1 MRDGLTLLPALVVI
15 LYGGGLFWL
24 AARTERRG
32 IPHRLQPWVFPLSLA
47 VYCTSWTFFG
57 GVGSAASTG
66 LPYLSIYLGPALM
79 FLLAPGF
86 LSRLAA
92 RTAEG
97 RASSISDFI
106 GQRYGR
112 SRSLAALVAA
122 LALMAATP
130 YIALQLRSVSM
141 SFEAVS
147 GFGRSPELTF
157 LIAALLAVFSISFG
171 ARRVE
176 VTGRNP
182 GIVAA
187 VAAESLVKLVAFLA
201 LGLFAAWLL
210 WRSPEISTT
219 AGAAALASRMSGS
232 LGPDFLIQ
240 TLLSALA
247 VLCLPRQFYLGFV
260 EAPDAAALRRARWP
274 FVAYLAIISLMVLPL
289 AAAGLA
295 LLPAGTRPDLFVLAL
310 PLSEGAQGLAL
321 LAFLGG
327 FSAATGMVIAETLAL
342 STMAANDLLAPLLI
356 RARLR
361 EGTDLG
367 RLMLRARR
375 VIIVAIVVAAWAY
388 AEAIDD
394 GATLAAIGL
403 IAFAGVAQFAPA
415 LVGTVVFGFEN
426 KRAAR
431 AGLMAGIAVW
441 AYTLFLPSLGGQA
454 FAGFMDSVGAGLFN
468 PHQLFGIDLG
478 SPLVHGTLWSL
489 GANCAALF
497 ATARFGRAR
506 TGPGTRDSSFGH
518 VTTLGE
524 LTALAGRFA
533 GDREAEIALSP
544 FGGLDSSISG
554 PAARRAEQMIADVIG
569 APSARLI
576 VTSTMAGS
584 SLGVGEVV
592 KLLDRSGQSLQF
604 SRQMLEATL
613 QAIDPGV
620 SVVDRRLRLVAW
632 NQRYLDLFD
641 YPAGLVEVGRPV
653 ADLIRFNAMRGEWG
667 SGEGNSGEVDAHVER
682 RLYHLARGL
691 PHSFERLRPSG
702 RWIKTVG
709 AAMPGGGYV
718 MSFTDITAEKTQ
730 QEELEARV
738 AARTADLA
746 AANAALADAK
756 AAAESATRE
765 KTRFLAAAS
774 HDLLQP
780 LHAARLFLSAL
791 ERQTAEPARPLLD
804 SVAQS
809 IASADGLLRAL
820 LDVSKLDAGGIKP
833 RKARF
838 AARDLVEELGLE
850 FEALAAEKGLR
861 LLARSVD
868 ASVETDREL
877 LRSILLNFLSNA
889 VRYTASGSIAFTAR
903 RRLGHIRFA
912 VADSGPGIAADAQ
925 TRIFR
930 EFERLDGSQPGVG
943 LGLAIVER
951 TARLLE
957 APVSLRSAPGQGSIF
972 AIDIPL
978 AQAAPAERPL
988 RQAPVRDSATG
999 LRILCVDDDP
1009 AVLQALATALAAQG
1023 HEPLMAASAA
1033 EALELARNEHP
1044 AAAILDYQ
1052 LGDGPDGLT
1061 LARQLRRRDSALPIA
1076 MVTAAPVSGLDWRLR
1091 RLSVQLFAKPVDPDK
1106 LFAFLAEGSVRAA
1119 AE

>member
-1 MRDGLTLLPALVVI
+1 MLPALFVI
-15 LYGGGLFWL
+15 LYGAGLFWL

-57 GVGSAASTG
+57 GVGSAASVG
-66 LPYLSIYLGPALM
+66 LPYLSIYLGPALL

-97 RASSISDFI
+97 RASSISDFL

-122 LALMAATP
+122 LALLAATP

-147 GFGRSPELTF
+147 GLGRSPELSF
-157 LIAALLAVFSISFG
+157 LIAALLATFSISFG

-187 VAAESLVKLVAFLA
+187 VAAESLVKLIAFVA

-210 WRSPEISTT
+210 WRSPQISSV
-219 AGAAALASRMSGS
+219 AGATALASRMSGS
-232 LGPDFLIQ
+232 FGPDFLIQ
-240 TLLSALA
+240 TLLGALA
-247 VLCLPRQFYLGFV
+247 ILCLPRQFYLGFV

-274 FVAYLAIISLMVLPL
+274 FVAYLALISLMVLPL

-295 LLPAGTRPDLFVLAL
+295 LLPPGTRPDLFVLAL
-310 PLSEGAQGLAL
+310 PLSEGARGLAL

-375 VIIVAIVVAAWAY
+375 VIIVAILLAAWAY

-394 GATLAAIGL
+394 AASLAAIGL

-415 LVGTVVFGFEN
+415 LIGAVSFRFEN
-426 KRAAR
+426 KQAAR
-431 AGLMAGIAVW
+431 AGLIAGLALW
-441 AYTLFLPSLGGQA
+441 AYTLFLPSFGGP
-454 FAGFMDSVGAGLFN
+454 GLVGVLDGASAGLLN
-468 PHQLFGIDLG
+468 PQRLFGLDLG
-478 SPLVHGTLWSL
+478 SALVHGTLWSL
-489 GANCAALF
+489 GANCVALF
-497 ATARFGRAR
+497 AFARFGRAR
-506 TGPGTRDSSFGH
+506 SGPGNRDSSFGH

-533 GDREAEIALSP
+533 GDREAEIALAP
-544 FGGLDSSISG
+544 FGGPDSSISG

-584 SLGVGEVV
+584 GLGVGEVV

-653 ADLIRFNAMRGEWG
+653 ADLIRYNALSGEWG
-667 SGEGNSGEVDAHVER
+667 PGEADAHVER

-691 PHSFERLRPSG
+691 PHSFERLRPTG

-718 MSFTDITAEKTQ
+718 MSFTDITAEKAQ

-738 AARTADLA
+738 AERTADLA
-746 AANAALADAK
+746 AANSALAEAK
-756 AAAESATRE
+756 AAAETATRE

-791 ERQTAEPARPLLD
+791 ERQTPDPARPLLD
-804 SVAQS
+804 SVSQS

-833 RKARF
+833 RPAPFSARE
-838 AARDLVEELGLE
+838 LVEELGLE

-868 ASVETDREL
+868 AMVETDREL

-903 RRLGHIRFA
+903 RRGGIIRFA

-925 TRIFR
+925 ARIFR
-930 EFERLDGSQPGVG
+930 EFERLDGGAPGVG

-951 TARLLE
+951 TARLLNT
-957 APVSLRSAPGQGSIF
+957 PVHLRSAPGRGSVF
-972 AIDIPL
+972 AVDIPVS
-978 AQAAPAERPL
+978 ATAPAER
-988 RQAPVRDSATG
+988 RAAPPPARAAAVG
-999 LRILCVDDDP
+999 LRVLCVDDDP
-1009 AVLQALATALAAQG
+1009 AVLEALGAALSAHG
-1023 HEPLMAASAA
+1023 HEPLLAAT
-1033 EALELARNEHP
+1033 ALEAMALARSHRP

-1061 LARQLRRRDSALPIA
+1061 LARQLRRRDPAMPIA
-1076 MVTAAPVSGLDWRLR
+1076 MVTASAATGLDWRLR
-1091 RLSVQLFAKPVDPDK
+1091 RLSIRLFAKPADPAR
-1106 LFAFLAEGSVRAA
+1106 LFAFLAESGRAA

>member
-1 MRDGLTLLPALVVI
+1 VPDGPDGLTLLPAFAVL
-15 LYGGGLFWL
+15 LYGAGLFWL

-57 GVGSAASTG
+57 GVGSAATSG
-66 LPYLSIYLGPALM
+66 LPYLSIYLGPALA

-92 RTAEG
+92 RTADG

-122 LALMAATP
+122 LALLAATP
-130 YIALQLRSVSM
+130 YIALQLRSVAM
-141 SFEAVS
+141 SFEAVT
-147 GFGRSPELTF
+147 GLGRSTELTF
-157 LIAALLAVFSISFG
+157 LIAALLAAFSISFG
-171 ARRVE
+171 ARRIE

-182 GIVAA
+182 GVVAA
-187 VAAESLVKLVAFLA
+187 LAAESLVKLVAFVA

-210 WRSPEISTT
+210 WREPASG
-219 AGAAALASRMSGS
+219 AGIETLATRMGGS
-232 LGPDFLIQ
+232 FGPDFLVT

-247 VLCLPRQFYLGFV
+247 ILCLPRQFYLGFV
-260 EAPDAAALRRARWP
+260 EAPDPAALRRARWP
-274 FVAYLAIISLMVLPL
+274 FVAYLALISLMVLPL

-295 LLPAGTRPDLFVLAL
+295 LLPPTTRPDLFVLAL
-310 PLSEGAQGLAL
+310 PLSEGANGLVL

-356 RARLR
+356 RAQLR
-361 EGTDLG
+361 EGADLG
-367 RLMLRARR
+367 RLMLTARR
-375 VIIVAIVVAAWAY
+375 VIIVLIVAAAWGY

-394 GATLAAIGL
+394 SATLAAIGL

-415 LVGTVVFGFEN
+415 LIGAIAFGFEN

-431 AGLMAGIAVW
+431 AGLIAGIALW
-441 AYTLFLPSLGGQA
+441 AYTLFLPSIAGGDLVQALDAASGGLLNPQLLLG
-454 FAGFMDSVGAGLFN
+454 F
-468 PHQLFGIDLG
+468 DLG

-489 GANCAALF
+489 GANVLGLLAA
-497 ATARFGRAR
+497 ARFGRAR
-506 TGPGTRDSSFGH
+506 SGPSYRDSSFGH

-533 GDREAEIALSP
+533 GDREAEIALAP
-544 FGGLDSSISG
+544 FGGPDSPISG

-576 VTSTMAGS
+576 VTSTMAGA

-604 SRQMLEATL
+604 SRQLLEATL

-620 SVVDRRLRLVAW
+620 SVIDRRMRLVAW

-653 ADLIRFNAMRGEWG
+653 ADLIRYNAERGECG
-667 SGEGNSGEVDAHVER
+667 PGEVDAHVER

-709 AAMPGGGYV
+709 APMPGGGYV
-718 MSFTDITAEKTQ
+718 MSFTDITAEKAQ
-730 QEELEARV
+730 QVELEARV
-738 AARTADLA
+738 AERTADLA

-756 AAAESATRE
+756 AAAETATRE

-791 ERQTAEPARPLLD
+791 ERQTPDTARPLLD
-804 SVAQS
+804 STAQS
-809 IASADGLLRAL
+809 IASADALLRAL

-833 RKARF
+833 RPTRF
-838 AARDLVEELGLE
+838 SVQELVTELGRE
-850 FEALAAEKGLR
+850 FAPLAAEKGLR
-861 LLARSVD
+861 LKALGVD
-868 ASVETDREL
+868 ASVETDRDL

-889 VRYTASGSIAFTAR
+889 VRYTPRGSIAFTAR
-903 RRLGHIRFA
+903 RRQGQIRFA
-912 VADSGPGIAADAQ
+912 VADSGPGIAPGAQ
-925 TRIFR
+925 ARIFR
-930 EFERLDGSQPGVG
+930 EFERLDGDSPGVG
-943 LGLAIVER
+943 LGLAIVDR
-951 TARLLE
+951 TARLLG
-957 APVSLRSAPGQGSIF
+957 APVTLTSAPGQGSLF
-972 AIDIPL
+972 AIDIPATADGPL
-978 AQAAPAERPL
+978 ASRSQAAPARLPTD
-988 RQAPVRDSATG
+988 A

-1009 AVLQALATALAAQG
+1009 AVRDAIVAALAAQG
-1023 HEPLMAASAA
+1023 HEPMAAASAP
-1033 EALELARNEHP
+1033 EALALARQHRP
-1044 AAAILDYQ
+1044 AAAILDFQ
-1052 LGDGPDGLT
+1052 LGDGPDGLA
-1061 LARQLRRRDSALPIA
+1061 LARSLRRRDPGLPIA
-1076 MVTAAPVSGLDWRLR
+1076 MVTADPRAPTDWRLR
-1091 RLSVQLFAKPVDPDK
+1091 RLSIRVFPKPVDPAA
-1106 LFAFLAEGSVRAA
+1106 LFAFLAERGARAA

>member
-1 MRDGLTLLPALVVI
+1 M
-15 LYGGGLFWL
+15 YGGGLFWL
-24 AARTERRG
+24 AARTEKRG

-66 LPYLSIYLGPALM
+66 LPYLSIYLGPALV

-210 WRSPEISTT
+210 WRSPDIPTVAAT
-219 AGAAALASRMSGS
+219 AALTSRMSGS
-232 LGPDFLIQ
+232 FGPDFLIQ

-247 VLCLPRQFYLGFV
+247 ILCLPRQFYLGFV

-274 FVAYLAIISLMVLPL
+274 FVAYLALISLMMLPL
-289 AAAGLA
+289 AVAGLA
-295 LLPAGTRPDLFVLAL
+295 LLPEGTRPDLFVLAL
-310 PLSEGAQGLAL
+310 PLSNGAQGLAL

-327 FSAATGMVIAETLAL
+327 FSAATGMVIVETLAL

-375 VIIVAIVVAAWAY
+375 VIIVAIVMAAWAY

-415 LVGTVVFGFEN
+415 LVGAVALGFEN

-431 AGLMAGIAVW
+431 AGLLAGIFAW
-441 AYTLFLPSLGGQA
+441 AYTLFLPSFGGQA
-454 FAGFMDSVGAGLFN
+454 FLSFMEIGGGLLN
-468 PHQLFGIDLG
+468 PHRLFGVDLG

-489 GANCAALF
+489 GANIAALMII
-497 ATARFGRAR
+497 ARFGQVRA
-506 TGPGTRDSSFGH
+506 GPNYRDSSFGH

-544 FGGLDSSISG
+544 FGGPDSPISG

-641 YPAGLVEVGRPV
+641 YPAELVEVGRPV
-653 ADLIRFNAMRGEWG
+653 ADLIRFNAMSGEWG
-667 SGEGNSGEVDAHVER
+667 PGEVDAHVER
-682 RLYHLARGL
+682 RLYHLAREL

-791 ERQTAEPARPLLD
+791 ERQTTEPVRPLLD

-833 RKARF
+833 RKTRF

-930 EFERLDGSQPGVG
+930 EFERLDGTQPGVG

-957 APVSLRSAPGQGSIF
+957 APVSLRSATGQGSIF

-988 RQAPVRDSATG
+988 PQAPARDNATG

-1033 EALELARNEHP
+1033 QALEIARGQQP
-1044 AAAILDYQ
+1044 TAAILDYQ

-1061 LARQLRRRDSALPIA
+1061 LARQLRRRDATLPIA
-1076 MVTAAPVSGLDWRLR
+1076 MVTAASVAGLDWRLR
-1091 RLSVQLFAKPVDPDK
+1091 RLSIRLFAKPVDPDK
-1106 LFAFLAEGSVRAA
+1106 LFAFLAESSVRAA